1 MARYIFVTGG
11 VVSSLGKGITSAS
24 LAYINQNIDSYA
36 KFNFG
41 RYTLREKKSLRLIGM
56 CGFLKTEMGI
66 DFGYR
71 LSKDIW
77 GCGLGFE
84 AANAV
89 LNYGVDSIG
98 LKHFVAGVMPDNF
111 ASIKILD
118 KLSSKNKLLS
128 LKIGEDYIFKNLVL
142 KVLKCKNSEFDDNP
156 EITAYIQ
163 VRDLTNRN
171 NNEDKKKA

>member
-1 MARYIFVTGG
+1 MNLNSNRLLIGHFERSDLEQWFLIESDPEVRKYILDG
-11 VVSSLGKGITSAS
+11 SILNREQS
-24 LAYINQNIDSYA
+24 LAYIDQNIDSYA

-98 LKHFVAGVMPDNF
+98 LKHCVAGVMPGNS

-118 KLSSKNKLLS
+118 RLGFVYQKDVIFDGLTYHKYTFSADKN
-128 LKIGEDYIFKNLVL
+128 
-142 KVLKCKNSEFDDNP
+142 
-156 EITAYIQ
+156 
-163 VRDLTNRN
+163 
-171 NNEDKKKA
+171 

>member
-1 MARYIFVTGG
+1 MNLNSNRLLIGHFERSDLAQWFLIESDPEVRKYILDGSV
-11 VVSSLGKGITSAS
+11 LNREQS
-24 LAYINQNIDSYA
+24 LAYIVKNIDSYA

-71 LSKDIW
+71 LSKDMW

-89 LNYGVDSIG
+89 LAYGIDVIG
-98 LKHFVAGVMPDNF
+98 LNQIVAGVMPENL
-111 ASIKILD
+111 ASIKILERLGFIYD
-118 KLSSKNKLLS
+118 TDIIYERKTYHK
-128 LKIGEDYIFKNLVL
+128 YIFSSNK
-142 KVLKCKNSEFDDNP
+142 
-156 EITAYIQ
+156 T
-163 VRDLTNRN
+163 
-171 NNEDKKKA
+171 

>member
-1 MARYIFVTGG
+1 MNLNSNRLLIGHFQRSDLEQWFSIESDPEVRKYILDG
-11 VVSSLGKGITSAS
+11 SILNREQS
-24 LAYINQNIDSYA
+24 LAYIDQNIDSYA

-71 LSKDIW
+71 LSKDMW

-89 LNYGVDSIG
+89 LNYGVASIG
-98 LKHFVAGVMPDNF
+98 LKHLVAGVMPANL

-118 KLSSKNKLLS
+118 RLGFVYQKDVIFDS
-128 LKIGEDYIFKNLVL
+128 LTYHKYIFSADKN
-142 KVLKCKNSEFDDNP
+142 
-156 EITAYIQ
+156 
-163 VRDLTNRN
+163 
-171 NNEDKKKA
+171 